1 MVYKVKQLKFILW
14 GAVVEE
20 VRTIFEE
27 RDDESIYIPYLSEIS
42 A

>member
-14 GAVVEE
+14 GAVVED

-27 RDDESIYIPYLSEIS
+27 LGDETVFIPLFNQ